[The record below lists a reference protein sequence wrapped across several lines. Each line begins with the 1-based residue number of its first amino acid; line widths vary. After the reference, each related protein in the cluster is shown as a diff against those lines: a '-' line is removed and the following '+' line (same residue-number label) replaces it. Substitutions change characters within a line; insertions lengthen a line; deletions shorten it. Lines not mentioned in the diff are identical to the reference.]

1 MSGVYWSHTGE
12 RGYENEKRRE
22 KKEKSCCMKDFVE
35 IRIITAARKLLG
47 ETVNGYFDNLEYQ
60 LPIIEFNNYANRYF
74 VTPAIIIT
82 GCEQTEKER
91 VIRLSAYSVTI
102 TCNIPETPESSLY
115 AFAYLAGIRKAV
127 AENPTLGGVV
137 DRTVLTSERI
147 VPPKVA
153 GCGQE
158 WQVFIGLRVTVE
170 GYVYAG

>member
-1 MSGVYWSHTGE
+1 MDVFIEHRVIGAVKKMMS
-12 RGYENEKRRE
+12 
-22 KKEKSCCMKDFVE
+22 
-35 IRIITAARKLLG
+35 
-47 ETVNGYFDNLEYQ
+47 ETVNGYFDELEYQ
-60 LPIIEFNNYANRYF
+60 LPMIEFNNFANRYF

-102 TCNIPETPESSLY
+102 TCNIQETPESSLY

-127 AENPTLGGVV
+127 AENSTLGGVV
-137 DRTVLTSERI
+137 DRAVLTSGKI

-158 WQVFIGLRVTVE
+158 WQVVVDLRVTVE